1 MNVKENQ
8 RTRLSKRMFRSALLE
23 LLEEKGG
30 IEKISV
36 RELCQR
42 AELNRSTFY
51 AHYTEPREVLAE
63 AENELL
69 GETAAHIQKIGAQMA
84 GGGKEFLASFLRY
97 IRENDKIF
105 RVLLVTAAD
114 PAFKSR
120 FIQLSFLQIFE
131 HLQIQTDAEKQQYI
145 YSYLLNGSLGVLTQW
160 IRSDYAAAVPQIV
173 NLLFTIN
180 SAAILPLVKGE
191 QP

>member
-1 MNVKENQ
+1 MNTKDNQ
-8 RTRLSKRMFRSALLE
+8 RTRLSKKLFQNAVLE

-36 RELCQR
+36 RELCAR

-63 AENELL
+63 AEEDVLR
-69 GETAAHIQKIGAQMA
+69 ETAEHIRRIGAQKT
-84 GGGKEFLASFLRY
+84 GGGKEYVSSFLRY

-120 FIQLSFLQIFE
+120 FMQLALLNLFE
-131 HLQIQTDAEKQQYI
+131 HMQLTMDAAKQQYI
-145 YSYLLNGSLGVLTQW
+145 YSYLLNGSFGIITQW
-160 IRSDYAAAVPQIV
+160 IRSDYAAAVPELV
-173 NLLFTIN
+173 ELLFTLN
-180 SAAILPLVKGE
+180 ASALEDLAR
-191 QP
+191 